1 MEVARPHATISSL
14 HIINFK
20 QLDNLKHNKMY
31 IFLTILCDSWMD
43 LIQKA
48 TTPRALLSELNNP

>member
-1 MEVARPHATISSL
+1 MEVARPYATISSL
-14 HIINFK
+14 HIINFN

-31 IFLTILCDSWMD
+31 IVLTILCDSWMD